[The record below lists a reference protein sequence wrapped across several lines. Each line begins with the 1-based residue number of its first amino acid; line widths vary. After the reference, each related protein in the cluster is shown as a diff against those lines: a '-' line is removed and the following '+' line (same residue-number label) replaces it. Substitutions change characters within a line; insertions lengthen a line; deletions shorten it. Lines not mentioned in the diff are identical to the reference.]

1 MAKGFT
7 GGSDSNQPAMQE
19 TQVRSLSQEDPLE
32 KGMATHSSL
41 LVWRI
46 LWTKEPG
53 WLQSIESQKVRH
65 NRASDTFTFMA
76 KNMLNFSIFLWTLEI
91 IFLLCN
97 LMLNVPI
104 LSLINFNRKS
114 HKQTFV
120 FMIYEKM
127 KLFCFLSHVI
137 VFKIFQFI
145 LNIFISFDNDIY
157 EIQLNKL

>member
-7 GGSDSNQPAMQE
+7 GGSDGNQPATQE
-19 TQVRSLSQEDPLE
+19 THVRSLSQEDPLE

-53 WLQSIESQKVRH
+53 RLQSIESQKVRH
-65 NRASDTFTFMA
+65 KRASDTFTFMA

-97 LMLNVPI
+97 LMLNTPI
-104 LSLINFNRKS
+104 LSLINFNK
-114 HKQTFV
+114 
-120 FMIYEKM
+120 
-127 KLFCFLSHVI
+127 
-137 VFKIFQFI
+137 KIP
-145 LNIFISFDNDIY
+145 
-157 EIQLNKL
+157 

>member
-97 LMLNVPI
+97 LRLNVPI

-114 HKQTFV
+114 HK
-120 FMIYEKM
+120 
-127 KLFCFLSHVI
+127 
-137 VFKIFQFI
+137 
-145 LNIFISFDNDIY
+145 
-157 EIQLNKL
+157 